1 MREGSGPGSAED
13 PVSAPPSRR
22 EFLTTVTL
30 AAASAALP
38 GCATLASTQR
48 AEKIEG
54 LAPSG
59 CRARYCRHFAT
70 DPQLAE
76 GVGRCLLSTRE

>member
-13 PVSAPPSRR
+13 PVSSRRSRR

-38 GCATLASTQR
+38 GCASIAATQR
-48 AEKIEG
+48 VDG
-54 LAPSG
+54 LAPTG
-59 CRARYCRHFAT
+59 CRARYCRHFTA
-70 DPQLAE
+70 DPLLAE
-76 GVGRCLLSTRE
+76 GVGRCLLNARE